1 MKDSF
6 DLKCL
11 VLAGLL
17 VAGTGWAV
25 TPQADESR
33 LRDQGVGSLLDR
45 PQQTVYP
52 HLELLYEDASEG
64 ITRGKSWRGT
74 PFQIGDKTYTH
85 GLAFNSTK
93 HLLVVLGRPAER
105 FTAEVGLEN
114 NDSTQAGAVKGNGS
128 VTFHILIDGKEVFTS
143 PVLRLKDSARQVD
156 VPLNGADKFEIRI
169 KDGGDG
175 RGWDQGLWADAAIK
189 LQDGSSVRLQ
199 DLPLG
204 WTGVKKLSTTEPPFS
219 FVYDGRPSTELLKS
233 WPVKRDS
240 RKLDAGQELTHFKL
254 LPGEEVRSPLIA
266 LQFWKGD

>member
-25 TPQADESR
+25 TPQADEFG
-33 LRDQGVGSLLDR
+33 LPDQAVGLLLDR

-143 PVLRLKDSARQVD
+143 PVLWLPYHGTGTVFTRNAPYYGSGRTPVEPYAFWSNAGQSTGFGIDVRLRDLDYAAIRRLLSQWRQVAPDYYGDFYPLTPWTRDDTAWMAWQFDRPEAGRGMVQVFRRHNSFYESARFS
-156 VPLNGADKFEIRI
+156 L
-169 KDGGDG
+169 
-175 RGWDQGLWADAAIK
+175 RG
-189 LQDGSSVRLQ
+189 
-199 DLPLG
+199 
-204 WTGVKKLSTTEPPFS
+204 
-219 FVYDGRPSTELLKS
+219 
-233 WPVKRDS
+233 
-240 RKLDAGQELTHFKL
+240 LDAGAT
-254 LPGEEVRSPLIA
+254 
-266 LQFWKGD
+266 